1 MRPIQMVDLVSQ
13 YRKIKSEIDEAWTGV
28 LENASFING
37 PEVKSFAKE
46 LEDYLEVKHVI
57 PCANGTDAIQ
67 AAFMALDLPRG
78 SEVIT
83 PSFSYAALA
92 EMIIHLGLKPVFVE
106 VDEDTFTL
114 SPRELERALS
124 SKTKAIA
131 PVHLYGQCADMNEIM
146 DFARLHN
153 LYVVEDTA
161 QAIGANYTL
170 KTGERKKAGTI
181 GHIGTTSFFP
191 SKNLGCYGDGG
202 AIFTNDD
209 YLAAELRKIVNHGQ
223 KKKYV
228 HDRIGLNSRLDSLQ
242 AAVLRIKLK
251 HLDGY
256 ANERKRVANFYNRAF
271 SDLPWISTPVLQQN
285 SEHVYH
291 QYTCKLNGVD
301 RDELRNYLNDK
312 GIPSMVYYPIPLH
325 RQNAYAQEI
334 QLPLTDSLTECVIS
348 LPISTELDEEQLN
361 YITQSVKAFDNQRV
375 SI

>member
-181 GHIGTTSFFP
+181 SHIGTTSFFP